1 PTSAKPPPIQKPSL
15 TPTGPPTLRKRDSK
29 SKDLGPVQPV
39 APQASDASKTKD
51 KDDPYRAFFT
61 YKCRSL
67 LCHFSLSGTAS
78 PINGPLKLSSPVPK
92 SRLVEG
98 SEFLNEEDST
108 KEGLVSSLNGKS
120 SQWSFE
126 ELIDTNVHSKT
137 RPLIESED
145 CNQVLINCDG
155 SADGTR
161 VAFEDKGT
169 SISTLHSSNQP
180 IEAMSV
186 LKCIIVMKVVQTQFS
201 NLRMMFLMT
210 AFSPCP
216 VFPFSGH

>member
-1 PTSAKPPPIQKPSL
+1 MRPPSPTAMKQRPLSPQPTSAKPPPIQKPSL

-51 KDDPYRAFFT
+51 KD
-61 YKCRSL
+61 
-67 LCHFSLSGTAS
+67 GTAS
-78 PINGPLKLSSPVPK
+78 PINGPLKLSSPVLK
-92 SRLVEG
+92 SHLVEG

-180 IEAMSV
+180 IEAMSGEV
-186 LKCIIVMKVVQTQFS
+186 SLHCFK
-201 NLRMMFLMT
+201 R
-210 AFSPCP
+210 
-216 VFPFSGH
+216 